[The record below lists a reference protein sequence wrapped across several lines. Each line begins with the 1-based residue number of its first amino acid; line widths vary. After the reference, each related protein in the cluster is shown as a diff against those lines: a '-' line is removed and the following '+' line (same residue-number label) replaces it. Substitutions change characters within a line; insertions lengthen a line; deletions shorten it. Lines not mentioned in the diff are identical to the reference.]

1 MQVRLC
7 AALLQ
12 DLCKLWAYQADGFGW
27 RFCNP
32 LFGGQGGDEEVVG
45 QVQRQPAEA
54 LCARWPIHRSIELHP
69 ISGQIADQLAGR
81 AAKTFWTA
89 QQLGI
94 PRYLT
99 DRVLHLRT
107 KPEAIRQAVRDW
119 SRDDHSFVLTHQD
132 ELYAKLM
139 AWLQK
144 RRKQRRFDFVIA
156 GHSHLARAIENEDG
170 SYYFNAGTWMQLIR
184 LSPASL
190 GQQERFQRIY
200 DDLFGEKEKRKRL
213 SELAAHS
220 DLIWNRPTVVRIR
233 TTKKGAEGELLLV
246 KEKVREQKS
255 DAEEKTPLIELQSL
269 QEWPFVVAA
278 KDGAEGGG

>member
-1 MQVRLC
+1 
-7 AALLQ
+7 
-12 DLCKLWAYQADGFGW
+12 
-27 RFCNP
+27 
-32 LFGGQGGDEEVVG
+32 
-45 QVQRQPAEA
+45 
-54 LCARWPIHRSIELHP
+54 
-69 ISGQIADQLAGR
+69 
-81 AAKTFWTA
+81 
-89 QQLGI
+89 
-94 PRYLT
+94 
-99 DRVLHLRT
+99 
-107 KPEAIRQAVRDW
+107 
-119 SRDDHSFVLTHQD
+119 
-132 ELYAKLM
+132 
-139 AWLQK
+139 
-144 RRKQRRFDFVIA
+144 
-156 GHSHLARAIENEDG
+156 
-170 SYYFNAGTWMQLIR
+170 MQLIR